1 MKTTD
6 DEYSEGF
13 RRMISD
19 TALDNE
25 PKSSYLLVEP
35 HESSIV
41 KPVVPLS
48 YVDGDLT

>member
-1 MKTTD
+1 MKSAE

-19 TALDNE
+19 VTDKDE
-25 PKSSYLLVEP
+25 PKPFFLHEP

-41 KPVVPLS
+41 KPVFSLRYIDES
-48 YVDGDLT
+48 ET